1 MEEILVYDIE
11 YETLYMNYQTN
22 EEIEELLKLLSF
34 TKIYRKEKIE
44 TSESAINS
52 NGVTTVYMIVKKKNI

>member
-1 MEEILVYDIE
+1 
-11 YETLYMNYQTN
+11 MNYQTN